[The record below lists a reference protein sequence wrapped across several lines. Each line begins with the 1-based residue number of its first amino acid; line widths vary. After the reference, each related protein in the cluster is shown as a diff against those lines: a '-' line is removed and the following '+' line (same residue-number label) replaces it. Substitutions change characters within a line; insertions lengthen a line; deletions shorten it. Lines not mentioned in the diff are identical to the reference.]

1 MVGVLACWVSL
12 PTALFAVFSPTSALF
27 STLVSVSPRLFSAT
41 GVSPAA
47 AAAVL

>member
-12 PTALFAVFSPTSALF
+12 PTALFAVFSPTALF